1 MFEELQRTAEWFEK
15 RKGRVTGSSVGA
27 ILGLCPWRK
36 PEDVLRAMVREYHGA
51 ESEWIDNPATDYG
64 TRMEIHAKLHFEK
77 VTGLVADPV
86 GFVTYSDW
94 LGASPDG
101 LINDDDDD
109 VLEIKCPFKFRK
121 ESNPQF
127 EPLAEQ
133 QHYYAQVQIEMLV
146 TGRDHAYFVQYAP
159 AYGDVFDVDYRE
171 PVASIERIGKDQDWL
186 DENLPKLK
194 AFHELYLSELDNPTH
209 LEPLRV
215 ELNDDESRKILDQI
229 GDLDD
234 AIHNATE
241 ARKAAIDRLIDMAGG
256 NDALIHGRKL
266 TKIERKGSVQYAKLL
281 KDHPIDVDLEDYHG
295 KGSVSWRL
303 S

>member
-15 RKGRVTGSSVGA
+15 RKGRVTGSNVGG

-36 PEDVLRAMVREYHGA
+36 PEDVLRAMVRDHHGA
-51 ESEWIDNPATDYG
+51 ESEFQGNPATDYG

-77 VTGLVADPV
+77 VTGLIADPV

-101 LINDDDDD
+101 LIGDTA

-121 ESNPQF
+121 DPNPVFVSLLDQ
-127 EPLAEQ
+127 P
-133 QHYYAQVQIEMLV
+133 HYYAQVQIEMLA
-146 TGRDHAYFVQYAP
+146 TDRNMAYFVQYAP
-159 AYGDVFDVDYRE
+159 DYGDVFDADYRE
-171 PVASIERIGKDQDWL
+171 EKAHIVTVSRDEEWL

-194 AFHELYLSELDNPTH
+194 AFHELYLSELDNPAH

-241 ARKAAIDRLIDMAGG
+241 ARKAAIDRLVDMAG
-256 NDALIHGRKL
+256 NNNAIIHGRKL
-266 TKIERKGSVQYAKLL
+266 SKVERKGSLQYAKLL
-281 KDHPIDVDLEDYHG
+281 KGHPIDVDLEEYRG

>member
-36 PEDVLRAMVREYHGA
+36 SEDVLRAMVRDHHGA
-51 ESEWIDNPATDYG
+51 ESEFQGNPATDYG

-101 LINDDDDD
+101 LIGDKA

-121 ESNPQF
+121 EPNPVFVSLLDQ
-127 EPLAEQ
+127 P
-133 QHYYAQVQIEMLV
+133 HYYAQVQIEMLA
-146 TGRDHAYFVQYAP
+146 TDRNMALFCQYAP
-159 AYGDVFDVDYRE
+159 AYGDVFDADYRE
-171 PVASIERIGKDQDWL
+171 EKAHIVTVSRDEEWL

-194 AFHELYLSELDNPTH
+194 AFHELYLSELDNPAH

-241 ARKAAIDRLIDMAGG
+241 ARKAAVGRLIDMAG
-256 NDALIHGRKL
+256 NNNAIIHGRKL
-266 TKIERKGSVQYAKLL
+266 TKVERKGSVQYAKLL
-281 KDHPIDVDLEDYHG
+281 KDHPIDVDLEGYRG

>member
-27 ILGLCPWRK
+27 ILCLCPWRK
-36 PEDVLRAMVREYHGA
+36 PEDVLRAMVRDHHGA
-51 ESEWIDNPATDYG
+51 ESEFQGNPATDYG

-77 VTGLVADPV
+77 VTGLVVDPV

-101 LINDDDDD
+101 LIGDTA

-121 ESNPQF
+121 EPNPVF
-127 EPLAEQ
+127 VSLLEQ
-133 QHYYAQVQIEMLV
+133 PHYYAQVQIEMLV
-146 TGRDHAYFVQYAP
+146 TGRNTAYFVQYAP
-159 AYGDVFDVDYRE
+159 AYGDVFDADYRE
-171 PVASIERIGKDQDWL
+171 EKAHIVTVSRDEEWL

-194 AFHELYLSELDNPTH
+194 AFHDIYLSELDNPAH

-215 ELNDDESRKILDQI
+215 ELNDDESLKILDQI
-229 GDLDD
+229 GDLYD

-266 TKIERKGSVQYAKLL
+266 TKVERKGSLQYAKLL
-281 KDHPIDVDLEDYHG
+281 KDHPIDVDLEGYRG